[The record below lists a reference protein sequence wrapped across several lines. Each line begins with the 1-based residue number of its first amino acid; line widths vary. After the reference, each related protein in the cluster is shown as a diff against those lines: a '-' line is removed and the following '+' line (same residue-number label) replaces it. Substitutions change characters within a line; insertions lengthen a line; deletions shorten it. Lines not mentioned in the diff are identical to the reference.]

1 MGRCDFTGSAMAQI
15 QSSSL
20 VNCTLLA
27 VLCGKVTDKQ
37 QKPPGLVPEVK
48 RPRLSYPFPELIS
61 SGRLEV
67 SRLLLFTVVM
77 HFFCCVMNRLG
88 MQVHT
93 LINPTVDQF
102 RKAQQAVQPNL
113 MYLQGQQL
121 ENEEEIG
128 TLVWGDADVSDP
140 QIFSSL
146 ISPPF
151 PTIVSTK
158 LLASNNVG
166 QRS

>member
-1 MGRCDFTGSAMAQI
+1 MAQI

-61 SGRLEV
+61 SGRLE
-67 SRLLLFTVVM
+67 
-77 HFFCCVMNRLG
+77 
-88 MQVHT
+88 VHT